1 MTHDI
6 KIDKSYA
13 DAIVDG
19 RKKFEVR
26 FNDRGYNAG
35 DKVKFSVQE
44 GYFEIY
50 AHPLNKCIYDI
61 TYVHS
66 GLGMKENY
74 VVFGIEPHIER
85 LRCSSITE
93 NTEE

>member
-1 MTHDI
+1 MTHEI

-26 FNDRGYNAG
+26 LNDRGYNAG
-35 DKVKFSVQE
+35 DKVKFIVMDDN
-44 GYFEIY
+44 YFENY
-50 AHPLNKCIYDI
+50 SHPLNECIYDI

-74 VVFGIEPHIER
+74 VVFGIK
-85 LRCSSITE
+85 
-93 NTEE
+93 EESEVE

>member
-1 MTHDI
+1 MTHEI
-6 KIDKSYA
+6 KIVKSYA

-26 FNDRGYNAG
+26 LNDRGYNAG
-35 DKVKFSVQE
+35 DKVKFLVRE
-44 GYFEIY
+44 DGFENY
-50 AHPLNKCIYDI
+50 DHPLYECIYDI

-85 LRCSSITE
+85 E
-93 NTEE
+93 